1 MTNKKT
7 NILINKSK
15 ICVMLFA
22 LIALSIIFLVYK
34 NNNSTLEESYLN
46 IKNQCLSSDICKD
59 ENIDKINNI
68 FEKIKLL
75 KKVNTCDLYL
85 SEVNNLVLDFIKME
99 NIYNLKISTTD
110 KYSLYVY
117 QIESLDYCVFNKS
130 YILDKTVA
138 SSILISNFIRDD
150 IVSETNIFTRYKYD
164 IKKYEYLKHFIIS
177 YYNNKKEL
185 NSVVK

>member
-85 SEVNNLVLDFIKME
+85 SEV
-99 NIYNLKISTTD
+99 
-110 KYSLYVY
+110 
-117 QIESLDYCVFNKS
+117 
-130 YILDKTVA
+130 
-138 SSILISNFIRDD
+138 
-150 IVSETNIFTRYKYD
+150 
-164 IKKYEYLKHFIIS
+164 
-177 YYNNKKEL
+177 
-185 NSVVK
+185 